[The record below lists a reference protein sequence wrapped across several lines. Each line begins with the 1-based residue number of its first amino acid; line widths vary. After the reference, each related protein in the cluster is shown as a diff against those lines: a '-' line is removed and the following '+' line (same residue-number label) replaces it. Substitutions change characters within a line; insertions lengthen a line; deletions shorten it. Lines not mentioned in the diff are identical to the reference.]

1 MQKQANLIIILHNS
15 HQTAVQILI
24 PHKKYKIIRFTITK
38 DENQNNLKILFLIEL
53 SIESDGNVYADS
65 ENSSNSSPLINL

>member
-1 MQKQANLIIILHNS
+1 LFL
-15 HQTAVQILI
+15 VLLLCFE
-24 PHKKYKIIRFTITK
+24 KYKIIRFTITK

>member
-1 MQKQANLIIILHNS
+1 LKE
-15 HQTAVQILI
+15 
-24 PHKKYKIIRFTITK
+24 KYKIIRFTITK

-65 ENSSNSSPLINL
+65 ENSSNSSPLIRDLCITQPKNHQSDKITPI